1 MFAHPSTV
9 HLPRTYSH
17 VPHTTGRKNVNKE
30 NPSEGGYGGLP
41 SKTPSRAGTGAGAG
55 AGGLGKAAPGTALRV
70 GLGPKTEGRD
80 RNVLG
85 AGGQQGAGR
94 DKGKGKDGMD
104 IEPKRLFASTS
115 GSTSKT
121 SIPPSKSLGSLPALN
136 THTQLKSKSLLP
148 SKTPAR
154 APPSTRPT
162 RLLRTP
168 APSLQPYVEP
178 APTPLPSATRTRRR
192 SRQSLTQSVTPIKE
206 TGGFETP
213 APSGRWEEEHSLD
226 NITEGVEG
234 IELGTVVKG
243 GPVEEGSDGEVEYMP
258 PPVQELPWEPAW
270 THPDLSGVLSSLSS
284 LPPLWR
290 PDSPV
295 RRASPPLQLDEIDE
309 KQGHVKMRS
318 NDDIEEPIFRRSAKS
333 EMISSN
339 PSKRPAAAIAPLS
352 RPGTAPPKA
361 RFAPTT
367 TTSTLKP
374 KSTIPAKSAVPSGT
388 TPAVSAVSAVSVARQ
403 PVRAP
408 INASRPTKS
417 TSGGAMPPP
426 ARARLGSGSVPSI
439 RSVQAKG
446 KEASRV
452 RVREPAVVE
461 DDLVLHLPEM
471 DDVGLG
477 TETFDLG
484 LDDLFAFQ
492 AAFAAYSVPAKTDR
506 FYDFAGSL
514 GFISS
519 TILSLYYPAIRSSLR
534 GIPVKWNLDTLVRAH
549 HPRQLLGTAMVVIW
563 AGRLGSFLFQRVL
576 KAGHDS
582 RFDEIKTQ
590 PSRFAVFWFSSCD
603 SFALTHDLPNIFLFF
618 IFLFFI
624 SLFFIFLFFIFLF
637 GQATWITLVSLPVLL
652 LNSIPASAHP
662 ALGLKDLLAVGLWA
676 GGLGL
681 EVVADRQK
689 SSWRQ
694 AKNEKKHEEK
704 FISSGVWSLSRHPNY
719 LGEIILQ
726 TGPSLLS
733 LPSLPG
739 PTVPLALLSPL
750 FTYLL
755 LRYASGVPPLEKS
768 AEKKW
773 GEDPAWR
780 KYTNDTAVL
789 VPWPFGKGR
798 GKME

>member
-41 SKTPSRAGTGAGAG
+41 SKTPSRAGAGAG
-55 AGGLGKAAPGTALRV
+55 AGGLGKAAAPGTALRV

-85 AGGQQGAGR
+85 AGGHQGAGR

-136 THTQLKSKSLLP
+136 THTQTQPKSKSLLP

-154 APPSTRPT
+154 APPSTRPA

-213 APSGRWEEEHSLD
+213 APSGNWEEEHSLD

-234 IELGTVVKG
+234 IELVTASQG
-243 GPVEEGSDGEVEYMP
+243 GAAEEGSDGEVQYMP

-270 THPDLSGVLSSLSS
+270 SHPDLSGVMSSVSS

-290 PDSPV
+290 PDSPI
-295 RRASPPLQLDEIDE
+295 RRASPPLQLDEIGQE
-309 KQGHVKMRS
+309 QLRVNMRS
-318 NDDIEEPIFRRSAKS
+318 NDDIEEPIFRRPAKS
-333 EMISSN
+333 AMTASN
-339 PSKRPAAAIAPLS
+339 PSKRPASGVAPS
-352 RPGTAPPKA
+352 RPGAALPRA

-374 KSTIPAKSAVPSGT
+374 KSTIPPKRAVST
-388 TPAVSAVSAVSVARQ
+388 QRTPAVSAVSATRQ

-408 INASRPTKS
+408 IIASRPTNS
-417 TSGGAMPPP
+417 ASASACVMPPP
-426 ARARLGSGSVPSI
+426 ARSGPGSVPSI

-446 KEASRV
+446 NETSRV
-452 RVREPAVVE
+452 PLRGPAVGE
-461 DDLVLHLPEM
+461 DDLVLHLPELE
-471 DDVGLG
+471 DVGMG
-477 TETFDLG
+477 METFDLG
-484 LDDLFAFQ
+484 LDELFAFQ

-534 GIPVKWNLDTLVRAH
+534 GIPVKWNIDTLVRAH

-590 PSRFAVFWFSSCD
+590 PSRFAVFWF
-603 SFALTHDLPNIFLFF
+603 
-618 IFLFFI
+618 
-624 SLFFIFLFFIFLF
+624 

-676 GGLGL
+676 GDWGWRWLLIGLPRRDHPPDRS
-681 EVVADRQK
+681 VA
-689 SSWRQ
+689 
-694 AKNEKKHEEK
+694 A
-704 FISSGVWSLSRHPNY
+704 
-719 LGEIILQ
+719 
-726 TGPSLLS
+726 
-733 LPSLPG
+733 LPPLP
-739 PTVPLALLSPL
+739 PRACRPLALLSPL

-773 GEDPAWR
+773 GQDPAWR
-780 KYTNDTAVL
+780 RYTNDTAVL
-789 VPWPFGKGR
+789 
-798 GKME
+798 